1 MPKRRP
7 SAPAA
12 SVSDSS
18 SELSDNDQL
27 PHVADPLLKDQKEEE
42 DVEYLSSLSRR
53 GHKHQAVLSSGDDD
67 DDALEPDD
75 DDILKGTVRDLDDGD
90 SEKRTSHAAG
100 AKKKSKG
107 GFHAMNLSDT
117 IMAGLRKQGYKQPT
131 PIQRKTVPLVLSG
144 RDVVAMARTGSGKT
158 MAFLIPVLE
167 KLASHSTAGARA
179 LILSPTR
186 ELAQQTYRAGIS
198 VGRGTGLKFCLLQGG
213 DAMEAQFDALVGNPD
228 ILVAT
233 PGRLAHLLVEAADF
247 SLSKIEFLVFDE
259 ADRLFEMGF
268 QAQLSDIMA
277 KTPANRQ
284 TLLFSATMPKSL
296 AEFARAGLREPE
308 LVRLDTDA
316 RISENLKL
324 AFFKVRSAE
333 KYAAL
338 VCIMTTLIDCSSQ
351 STIVFC
357 STKHQTEY
365 VAEVLRACRVA
376 ENGLKKKKDEYQ
388 DELGIGIAHGSMD
401 QAARTEALAR
411 FRSSFT
417 KVILVICC
425 FIRRARER
433 VKS

>member
-247 SLSKIEFLVFDE
+247 SLSNNCKSSRCGPMSV
-259 ADRLFEMGF
+259 ARKDRSRPRDCASSTAKSFFTLGRYSIRNSSASFEMRRYARRASGENF
-268 QAQLSDIMA
+268 GTSPRRTRMISSPSFTISCEKLSSA
-277 KTPANRQ
+277 ASSAPRCFNR
-284 TLLFSATMPKSL
+284 A
-296 AEFARAGLREPE
+296 
-308 LVRLDTDA
+308 
-316 RISENLKL
+316 
-324 AFFKVRSAE
+324 
-333 KYAAL
+333 
-338 VCIMTTLIDCSSQ
+338 
-351 STIVFC
+351 
-357 STKHQTEY
+357 
-365 VAEVLRACRVA
+365 LRART
-376 ENGLKKKKDEYQ
+376 
-388 DELGIGIAHGSMD
+388 
-401 QAARTEALAR
+401 ARM
-411 FRSSFT
+411 
-417 KVILVICC
+417 
-425 FIRRARER
+425 
-433 VKS
+433 

>member
-53 GHKHQAVLSSGDDD
+53 GHKHQAVLSSG
-67 DDALEPDD
+67 D

-198 VGRGTGLKFCLLQGG
+198 VGRGTGL
-213 DAMEAQFDALVGNPD
+213 
-228 ILVAT
+228 
-233 PGRLAHLLVEAADF
+233 
-247 SLSKIEFLVFDE
+247 
-259 ADRLFEMGF
+259 
-268 QAQLSDIMA
+268 
-277 KTPANRQ
+277 
-284 TLLFSATMPKSL
+284 
-296 AEFARAGLREPE
+296 
-308 LVRLDTDA
+308 
-316 RISENLKL
+316 
-324 AFFKVRSAE
+324 
-333 KYAAL
+333 
-338 VCIMTTLIDCSSQ
+338 
-351 STIVFC
+351 
-357 STKHQTEY
+357 
-365 VAEVLRACRVA
+365 
-376 ENGLKKKKDEYQ
+376 
-388 DELGIGIAHGSMD
+388 
-401 QAARTEALAR
+401 
-411 FRSSFT
+411 
-417 KVILVICC
+417 
-425 FIRRARER
+425 
-433 VKS
+433 